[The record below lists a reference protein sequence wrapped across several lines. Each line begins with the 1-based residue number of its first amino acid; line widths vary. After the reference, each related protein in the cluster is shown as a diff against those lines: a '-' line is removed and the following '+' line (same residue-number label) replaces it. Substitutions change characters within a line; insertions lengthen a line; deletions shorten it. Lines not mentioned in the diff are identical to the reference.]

1 MLKLTAEQYNAF
13 CTLLGIGNNDEV
25 LEELY
30 ASHGSWEPDQN
41 PQFALLNDLDRG
53 KLAEAVI
60 KGNFERIPT
69 PIEKIDKL
77 IESYS
82 RRGELLSGIAKDT
95 VQDIVTE
102 LNDLKEVI
110 KFSEDAG

>member
-1 MLKLTAEQYNAF
+1 MLKLTEEQYNAF

-41 PQFALLNDLDRG
+41 PQFAILNDLDRG

-60 KGNFERIPT
+60 KGNFQRIPT
-69 PIEKIDKL
+69 PIENVDKL

-82 RRGELLSGIAKDT
+82 SRGERLSGNEKEIM
-95 VQDIVTE
+95 QDIVTE
-102 LNDLKEVI
+102 LKDLKEII
-110 KFSEDAG
+110 KLSESAE